1 MIQKLQKRLTFLCGL
16 LTSLIL
22 LVTLAAAW
30 HFSAEQYEANQK
42 ALFGTSFHFISDHI
56 ASGSVLRDSWLKQQ
70 ETTNQCIIYI
80 EDGTIPLYYSG
91 DGVLTDLREC
101 LINAAKDRTQKKKQ
115 SSVVFTG
122 VMKAERINPIWVSVS
137 LSPKKLLTHTMHPLK

>member
-56 ASGSVLRDSWLKQQ
+56 ASGSVLRGIAGVPAKAHRARGS
-70 ETTNQCIIYI
+70 EA
-80 EDGTIPLYYSG
+80 EEGRAAVDGGLQG
-91 DGVLTDLREC
+91 GAGE
-101 LINAAKDRTQKKKQ
+101 
-115 SSVVFTG
+115 
-122 VMKAERINPIWVSVS
+122 
-137 LSPKKLLTHTMHPLK
+137 